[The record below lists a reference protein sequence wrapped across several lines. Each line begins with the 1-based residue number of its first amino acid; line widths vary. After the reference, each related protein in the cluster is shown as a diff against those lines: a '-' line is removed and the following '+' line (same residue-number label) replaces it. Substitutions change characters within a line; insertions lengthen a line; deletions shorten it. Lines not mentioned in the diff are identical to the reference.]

1 MIWNWFNIVI
11 LQKSSLYII
20 SDKES
25 TKVNVILLLILI
37 QQYRNNDKK

>member
-25 TKVNVILLLILI
+25 TKVLILI